1 MAMIGSPAARGAVA
15 SAVAAGR
22 CCFAATPP
30 VSDANVT
37 MAAKVT
43 KAGFPQRRIAPV
55 ACAVV
60 VRFIMPFLSRSACP
74 RCVDLYQIPI
84 LD

>member
-1 MAMIGSPAARGAVA
+1 MIGSPAARGAVA

-30 VSDANVT
+30 VNDASVT

-43 KAGFPQRRIAPV
+43 KAGGPQRRIVPV
-55 ACAVV
+55 ICAVV
-60 VRFIMPFLSRSACP
+60 LRFSMPFLGRNACP
-74 RCVDLYQIPI
+74 RYADPYQITI